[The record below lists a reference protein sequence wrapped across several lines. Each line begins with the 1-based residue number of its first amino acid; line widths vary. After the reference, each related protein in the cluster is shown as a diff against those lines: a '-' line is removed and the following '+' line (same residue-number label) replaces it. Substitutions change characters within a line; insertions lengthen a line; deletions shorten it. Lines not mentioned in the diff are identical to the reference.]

1 MSADK
6 TFSIIGLT
14 CLCLLMVFTSILHYI
29 SKDKEEKNRYEII
42 SNIYLAAMLI
52 LMVLNK

>member
-6 TFSIIGLT
+6 TFSIIGLI
-14 CLCLLMVFTSILHYI
+14 CLCLIMTITSILYHI
-29 SKDKEEKNRYEII
+29 SKDKEEQKRYEII

-52 LMVLNK
+52 VMILNK